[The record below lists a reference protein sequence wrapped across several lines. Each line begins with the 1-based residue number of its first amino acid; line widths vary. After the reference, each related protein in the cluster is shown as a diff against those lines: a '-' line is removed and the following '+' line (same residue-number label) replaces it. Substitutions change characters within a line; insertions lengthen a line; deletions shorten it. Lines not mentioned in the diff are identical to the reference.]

1 MKNPRLLSSL
11 LVAAALAGLPLA
23 ATRAE
28 EAPTTIK
35 FPEPGKPGTF
45 RVILAHGDLRITG
58 ADTQE
63 VAVRSDA
70 KVANKPRKDGLRTL
84 TSSSTFQLSEKENNT
99 IVLDAMADGWGGG
112 SSDFRVTVPR
122 GTSIV
127 VQSAWGGDITCT
139 GISGDIDIKSQNGEI
154 RLDDISGGVAVE
166 TMNGEI
172 RANVRE
178 LRDNKPLSFNSINGE
193 VVLRVPAEAKA
204 NVRLRTQNGAVLTD
218 FDDKVLVTKTE
229 TTTRPATARGRAG
242 KLSTVSFNSGSF
254 DKLREQ
260 ARNLENNA
268 REMTAQAGHSGA
280 DADRMVAEAE
290 KMRAEADR
298 MRAEA
303 DKARE
308 GVTIAHAVAPPA
320 PTAPAS
326 PAPAPGAAPAAPA
339 MPAMP
344 ALPTISGGK
353 LVTGTLNGGGPE
365 ISISTMNG
373 DVTLRKLDLAAVQ
386 KK

>member
-229 TTTRPATARGRAG
+229 TTSRQAVARGRGG
-242 KLSTVSFNSGSF
+242 KLSTSTFNNASF
-254 DKLREQ
+254 DKLRES
-260 ARNLENNA
+260 ARSLENKA
-268 REMTAQAGHSGA
+268 REMAAQAGHNGA
-280 DADRMVAEAE
+280 DADHMRAEAE
-290 KMRAEADR
+290 KMRSEADR
-298 MRAEA
+298 LRGEA
-303 DKARE
+303 DKARTE
-308 GVTIAHAVAPPA
+308 VTVAQAAPPA
-320 PTAPAS
+320 PATPTPA
-326 PAPAPGAAPAAPA
+326 AAAAPAAPA

-365 ISISTMNG
+365 ISVSTMNG
-373 DVTLRKLDLAAVQ
+373 DVTLRKLDVAAAQ